1 MIRTMKIRA
10 LFIALILLPGTLW
23 AEEKI
28 VSEVTDFGELDT
40 QTNNSHYTLTNGTT
54 YKLNTGVTTSLGYL
68 YIKSGSN
75 VVIDLNGY
83 SINRNLNTPTYTGFV
98 ILNEGTLTIKN
109 TGGGAEGKI
118 TGGYNFGSGGGI
130 YNKGNLTIEG
140 GTITGN
146 KAKYWQN
153 PVDLIGHGGGIMV
166 ESGTLHLKGGIITGN
181 KSSLD
186 DTRGGQGGGIYINS
200 GATLTIEGAPQ
211 ITGNIRYSDDKKN
224 NIYLTSGV
232 VINIGTSGLTDANGT
247 IGISMQALGTITS
260 GLNSAEKYSVFVS
273 DDNHFE
279 TAADETEA
287 QLYTCWRGLVNR
299 FNAGGDIEL
308 SSSKVY
314 EASSSDPCLT
324 VPSDKAVT
332 LNLNGQTLNRKL
344 TAAKED
350 GCVIKNLGTLNI
362 TTSDGIIT
370 GGYNSTGGGGIH
382 NMGTLTM
389 STGQIKS
396 NKSTNQGGGV
406 YNIGSMTL
414 SGGTIT
420 TNEANNT
427 NGGGIYNT
435 GTLTISGGK
444 INSNSATGTSRNGGG
459 IYNAG
464 TLSISGGEIKSNTAT
479 GLGAGIYHDG
489 ATFSLQGAPDISG
502 NASKNVYLT
511 AAHPTITINGDLG
524 NSTAIGITM
533 ETLGVFTSGLSTH
546 GSIDKFSS
554 EAGTSVA
561 LVANNG
567 EAELITCW
575 NYLKRQLAADGVSS
589 ITLASGTYSS
599 TGTSD
604 DYLHVPSGKTVVLNL
619 NGQTL
624 NRNLSSATNDGCVI
638 YNQGTLTINGSGTI
652 RGGHNSDLTS
662 IKGGG
667 ICNTGTLIIAGGTI
681 SNNRT
686 AQYGGGIYNSGTLHI
701 QGGIN
706 NSNTSSGDDAA
717 NGVYHN
723 GTSLSIEGAP
733 VVNIYLAT
741 TKTLTIPS
749 PLTNSSA
756 DHIKI
761 ACADEHLVFT
771 PGVDT
776 SAYKD
781 KFSSN
786 QTSKGIGFNS
796 SGYAM
801 IGTKYTITRS
811 NVSAQEFA
819 IRDERVAVTVSAS
832 SGYIPITLNYTDEAQ
847 NVISLSSYPENSATY
862 NFVMPAKNI
871 SVTATC
877 YQGGYCG
884 AGDEKKIKYYL
895 QDGTLKFITDGTN
908 CAMANYAANAVP
920 WRGLTYSAIDLSSN
934 VTSISDYAFA
944 KVDNYGK
951 FVANTSLET
960 VNIPPNIT
968 SIGTKA
974 FFNCTALAAI
984 IVDPGNPNYSAANG
998 VLFNKAGTEL
1008 ICYPAGKQ
1016 EDEANNY
1023 TYTMSNSVTSVA
1035 EGAFVFNTH
1044 LKGIAVASGGSF
1056 KGVNGVLYNASETS
1070 LICYPAGKEDDLYT
1084 VASSVISIGAYAF
1097 QSCNALR
1104 NLYVLRSS
1112 GEGITTGG
1120 ACMLDGTHSSLKILV
1135 KSGSVDAYKG
1145 DANWGV
1151 YSDRIFAMDLSNSIT
1166 ITLDSSNPDDF
1177 DYVGEAIKPAITVRD
1192 IVGTILAKDV
1202 DYTVAYS
1209 NNDAVG
1215 TGRITVTGMG
1225 NYDGFTTMDF
1235 DITRKVSF
1243 NSTKDYAT
1251 YYSNEDL
1258 EIMSGG
1264 KAYII
1269 TEVNWTTG
1277 DITTVQVDYIK
1288 AQTPVILHKSGIGNA
1303 GNNPYHLKAHTGSDY
1318 PDLYGYF
1325 MGKLSATSYNDLK
1338 TSGISDIY
1346 ILRGSS
1352 FAKVVS
1358 SSGNLPANRCYLAR
1372 PSVNGSRGIDSLSLE
1387 GGGNDATSLIEVKDE
1402 ETNNN
1407 EWYTLDGRKLQGKP
1421 TKKGVYVSKG
1431 KKIVVH

>member
-1 MIRTMKIRA
+1 MKIRA
-10 LFIALILLPGTLW
+10 LLIALILLPASLW
-23 AEEKI
+23 AEDKL
-28 VSEVTDFGELDT
+28 VSEVTDFGALIT
-40 QTNNSHYTLTNGTT
+40 QTNNNHYTLTNGTT
-54 YKLNTGVTTSLGYL
+54 YILNAGVTTLGYL
-68 YIKSGSN
+68 YIEQGSN
-75 VVIDLNGY
+75 VVIDLNGNK
-83 SINRNLNTPTYTGFV
+83 IDRNLNTRTTNGFV
-98 ILNEGTLTIKN
+98 IRNEGTLTIKN
-109 TGGGAEGKI
+109 TGDGAEGKI

-146 KAKYWQN
+146 KAEFNNSNVQQ
-153 PVDLIGHGGGIMV
+153 IGHGGGIMV
-166 ESGTLHLKGGIITGN
+166 ESGSLHLKGGIITGN
-181 KSSLD
+181 KSSIGYTL
-186 DTRGGQGGGIYINS
+186 GGQGGGVYINS

-232 VINIGTSGLTDANGT
+232 VIYIGSNGLTSGNET
-247 IGISMQALGTITS
+247 IGISMQTLGTFTS
-260 GLNSAEKYSVFVS
+260 GLGSAEKYSVFVS

-279 TAADETEA
+279 TAADGTEA
-287 QLYTCWRGLVNR
+287 QLYTCWRGLVNK
-299 FNAGGDIEL
+299 FNTGGDVEL

-314 EASSSDPCLT
+314 EASSTDPCLT
-324 VPSDKAVT
+324 VPSERTVT

-389 STGQIKS
+389 SSGQIKS

-406 YNIGSMTL
+406 YNTGNITL

-420 TNEANNT
+420 TNEAKNT

-435 GTLTISGGK
+435 GTLTISGGEIK
-444 INSNSATGTSRNGGG
+444 SNSASETSRNGGG

-511 AAHPTITINGDLG
+511 AAHPTITINGDLA

-667 ICNTGTLIIAGGTI
+667 ICNTGTLTITGGTI

-686 AQYGGGIYNSGTLHI
+686 AQYGGGIYNSGTLRI
-701 QGGIN
+701 QGGTN
-706 NSNTSSGDDAA
+706 NSNTSSGDAAA

-723 GTSLSIEGAP
+723 GTSLSIEGSP
-733 VVNIYLAT
+733 VINIYLAPSQ
-741 TKTLTIPS
+741 TLTIPN

-756 DHIKI
+756 NDIKI
-761 ACADEHLVFT
+761 ASADEHLVFT
-771 PGVDT
+771 PGENT

-847 NVISLSSYPENSATY
+847 NVTSLSSYPENSATY
-862 NFVMPAKNI
+862 YFDMPAKNI

-884 AGDEKKIKYYL
+884 AVDEKKMKYYL

-908 CAMANYAANAVP
+908 FAMANYAANAVP

-934 VTSISDYAFA
+934 VTSISNYAFA
-944 KVDNYGK
+944 KVNNSGK
-951 FVANTSLET
+951 FEANTSLAT
-960 VNIPPNIT
+960 VNIPSNIT

-974 FFNCTALAAI
+974 FINCTALEAI
-984 IVDPGNPNYSAANG
+984 IVDPGNPNYSATNG

-1035 EGAFVFNTH
+1035 EGAFAFNTH
-1044 LKGIAVASGGSF
+1044 LKGIAVESGGSSF
-1056 KGVNGVLYNASETS
+1056 KGVDGVLYNAAETS

-1097 QSCNALR
+1097 QSCSALR

-1151 YSDRIFAMDLSNSIT
+1151 YSDKIFAMDLSNSIT

-1215 TGRITVTGMG
+1215 TGHITVTGQG
-1225 NYDGFTTMDF
+1225 NYAGEKTIDF
-1235 DITRKVSF
+1235 YITRKVIF

-1264 KAYII
+1264 KAYVI
-1269 TEVNWTTG
+1269 TGVDWTTG

-1387 GGGNDATSLIEVKDE
+1387 DGGDATSLIEVKDE
-1402 ETNNN
+1402 EMNNN

>member
-1 MIRTMKIRA
+1 MKIRA

-40 QTNNSHYTLTNGTT
+40 RTNNSHYTLTNGTT
-54 YKLNTGVTTSLGYL
+54 YILNNEVNTNRGYL
-68 YIKSGSN
+68 HIESGSN
-75 VVIDLNGY
+75 VVIDLNGRT
-83 SINRNLNTPTYTGFV
+83 INRNLNTSTYTGFV
-98 ILNEGTLTIKN
+98 ILNDGTLTIKN

-118 TGGYNFGSGGGI
+118 TGGYNIGSGGGI

-146 KAKYWQN
+146 KAKYWEN
-153 PVDLIGHGGGIMV
+153 SVDRIGHGGGIMV

-181 KSSLD
+181 KSGLD
-186 DTRGGQGGGIYINS
+186 NPLGGQGGGIYINS

-279 TAADETEA
+279 TAANGTEA
-287 QLYTCWRGLVNR
+287 QLYTCWMGLVNR
-299 FNAGGDIEL
+299 FNAGGDVEL

-314 EASSSDPCLT
+314 EASSTDPCLT
-324 VPSDKAVT
+324 VPSEKTVT

-382 NMGTLTM
+382 NMGTLIM

-406 YNIGSMTL
+406 YNTSSMTL

-420 TNEANNT
+420 TNEAKNT
-427 NGGGIYNT
+427 NGGGIYNS
-435 GTLTISGGK
+435 GTLTISGGEIK
-444 INSNSATGTSRNGGG
+444 NNSATETSRNGGG

-489 ATFSLQGAPDISG
+489 ATFYLQGAPDISG

-511 AAHPTITINGDLG
+511 AGHHTITINGTLS
-524 NSTAIGITM
+524 NSTPISLNM
-533 ETLGVFTSGLSTH
+533 ETLGVFTSGLSTY

-575 NYLKRQLAADGVSS
+575 SYLKRQLAADGVSS

-652 RGGHNSDLTS
+652 RGGHNSDITS

-667 ICNTGTLIIAGGTI
+667 ICNTGTLTIANGTI
-681 SNNRT
+681 RDNTT
-686 AQYGGGIYNSGTLHI
+686 AQYGGGIYNSGILHI
-701 QGGIN
+701 QGGTN
-706 NSNTSSGDDAA
+706 NSNTSSGDAAA

-771 PGVDT
+771 PEVDT

-811 NVSAQEFA
+811 NVSAQASA

-862 NFVMPAKNI
+862 YFDMPAKNI

-974 FFNCTALAAI
+974 FINCTVLEAI
-984 IVDPGNPNYSAANG
+984 LVDPNNANYSATNG
-998 VLFNKAGTEL
+998 VLFNKAGTTL

-1016 EDEANNY
+1016 ENADNNY

-1035 EGAFVFNTH
+1035 EGAFAFNTH

-1070 LICYPAGKEDDLYT
+1070 LICYPAGKEETSYTIAAT
-1084 VASSVISIGAYAF
+1084 VAEIKPYAF
-1097 QSCNALR
+1097 QSCSALEDV
-1104 NLYVLRSS
+1104 YVLRESDVP
-1112 GEGITTGG
+1112 TGG
-1120 ACMLDGTHSSLKILV
+1120 AAMFDGTTCQIMVLANLV
-1135 KSGSVDAYKG
+1135 NTYKNADYWTYYQSRIHEIDMTSVVITLTSDADAY
-1145 DANWGV
+1145 
-1151 YSDRIFAMDLSNSIT
+1151 
-1166 ITLDSSNPDDF
+1166 DF
-1177 DYVGEAIKPAITVRD
+1177 TGYAVMPAVTQIKRTFD
-1192 IVGTILAKDV
+1192 NYILQPGV
-1202 DYTVAYS
+1202 DYSPITESSYT
-1209 NNDAVG
+1209 NNTALG
-1215 TGRITVTGMG
+1215 TGRVTIHGLG
-1225 NYDGFTTMDF
+1225 NYAGLEASKDF
-1235 DITRKVSF
+1235 DITKRVVISGATGQY
-1243 NSTKDYAT
+1243 ST
-1251 YYSNEDL
+1251 YYHTEGVTLSEP
-1258 EIMSGG
+1258 SGLQ
-1264 KAYII
+1264 AYTISSI
-1269 TEVNWTTG
+1269 NWETGATELSAR
-1277 DITTVQVDYIK
+1277 ISCIPS
-1288 AQTPVILHKSGIGNA
+1288 ATPVLLWKSSSCNGT
-1303 GNNPYHLKAHTGSDY
+1303 YHLKVVETV
-1318 PDLYGYF
+1318 
-1325 MGKLSATSYNDLK
+1325 SASPVADFKGVTSETAYNTLMDGNK
-1338 TSGISDIY
+1338 AIY
-1346 ILRGSS
+1346 ILKGGQFYRATSGS
-1352 FAKVVS
+1352 
-1358 SSGNLPANRCYLAR
+1358 LPANRCYLAM
-1372 PSVNGSRGIDSLSLE
+1372 PNSSSYPALSRVMFGDGEDGATGIDGPDVVPE
-1387 GGGNDATSLIEVKDE
+1387 DQRD
-1402 ETNNN
+1402 
-1407 EWYTLDGRKLQGKP
+1407 WYSLDGRKLLGRP
-1421 TKKGVYVSKG
+1421 TRKGVYISNG
-1431 KKIVVH
+1431 KKVVIH

>member
-1 MIRTMKIRA
+1 MKIFRI
-10 LFIALILLPGTLW
+10 LTLLIMLLLSLGAW
-23 AEEKI
+23 AD
-28 VSEVTDFGELDT
+28 VVNVNAASDFATST
-40 QTNNSHYTLTNGTT
+40 QHNNANCYRLADGNT
-54 YKLNTGVTTSLGYL
+54 YKLQNNNVMMGGHIHIPSGATVT
-68 YIKSGSN
+68 
-75 VVIDLNGY
+75 IDLNNFTL
-83 SINRNLNTPTYTGFV
+83 SRDLTGATGWGIV
-98 ILNEGTLTIKN
+98 IYNDGGNLTITDSSNEK
-109 TGGGAEGKI
+109 GGI
-118 TGGYNFGSGGGI
+118 LTGGYNSGHGSGI
-130 YNKGNLTIEG
+130 YNKSGTLTIEG
-140 GTITGN
+140 GTFTCNHAGN
-146 KAKYWQN
+146 SGK
-153 PVDLIGHGGGIMV
+153 GGAIYI
-166 ESGTLHLKGGIITGN
+166 ETGTLNLKGGIITN
-181 KSSLD
+181 NIAD
-186 DTRGGQGGGIYINS
+186 GQGGGIYVESNQ
-200 GATLTIEGAPQ
+200 TMNMLGAPT
-211 ITGNIRYSDDKKN
+211 ITGNMVGSSTN
-224 NIYLTSGV
+224 NLFLGSNV
-232 VINIGTSGLTDANGT
+232 VINVGDGGLTGSDGT
-247 IGISMQALGTITS
+247 IGVTKDSPGLITTALDNDTRY
-260 GLNSAEKYSVFVS
+260 KVFVS
-273 DDNHFE
+273 DKNNYE
-279 TAADETEA
+279 TANSTENKA
-287 QLYTCWRGLVNR
+287 YYQTCWMGLANKM
-299 FNAGGDIEL
+299 NAGGEITL
-308 SSSKVY
+308 NAAKVY
-314 EASSSDPCLT
+314 EAYSTDPCLT
-324 VPSDKAVT
+324 VPSGKTVNLD
-332 LNLNGQTLNRKL
+332 LNGLTLNRGKSSAE
-344 TAAKED
+344 TD
-350 GCVIKNLGTLNI
+350 GCAIKVENSGTLTI
-362 TTSDGIIT
+362 SGSGTIK
-370 GGYNSTGGGGIH
+370 GGKNSSGGGGIQ
-382 NMGTLTM
+382 NL
-389 STGQIKS
+389 
-396 NKSTNQGGGV
+396 
-406 YNIGSMTL
+406 
-414 SGGTIT
+414 
-420 TNEANNT
+420 
-427 NGGGIYNT
+427 
-435 GTLTISGGK
+435 GTLTISGGT
-444 INSNSATGTSRNGGG
+444 IRENTSTSWGGGIHNEGTLNISGGIIEQNTASGCNGGG
-459 IYNAG
+459 IHNTG
-464 TLSISGGEIKSNTAT
+464 TLNITGGTIRNNSAT
-479 GLGAGIYHDG
+479 LGAGIYHDG

-546 GSIDKFSS
+546 GSINNFSS
-554 EAGTSVA
+554 EADNSVA

-604 DYLHVPSGKTVVLNL
+604 DYLHVPSDKTVVLNL

-667 ICNTGTLIIAGGTI
+667 ICNTGTLTITGGTI
-681 SNNRT
+681 SNNTT
-686 AQYGGGIYNSGTLHI
+686 AQYGGGIYNIGDLRI
-701 QGGIN
+701 QGGTN
-706 NSNTSSGDDAA
+706 NSNTSSGDAAA

-771 PGVDT
+771 PGVNT

-811 NVSAQEFA
+811 NVSAQASA

-862 NFVMPAKNI
+862 YFDMPAKNI

-908 CAMANYAANAVP
+908 CAMANYAASAVP

-951 FVANTSLET
+951 FVANTSLAT
-960 VNIPPNIT
+960 VNIPSNIT

-984 IVDPGNPNYSAANG
+984 YVDPANPNYSAANG
-998 VLFNKAGTEL
+998 VLFNKDGTTL

-1016 EDEANNY
+1016 ENEANNY

-1035 EGAFVFNTH
+1035 EGAFAFNTH
-1044 LKGIAVASGGSF
+1044 LKGIAVTSGGSSF
-1056 KGVNGVLYNASETS
+1056 KGVDGVLYNAAETS
-1070 LICYPAGKEDDLYT
+1070 LICYPAGKEGDSYT
-1084 VASSVISIGAYAF
+1084 VASSVTSIGAYAF
-1097 QSCNALR
+1097 QSCSALR

-1135 KSGSVDAYKG
+1135 KSGSVDAYKE
-1145 DANWGV
+1145 APNWSA
-1151 YSDRIFAMDLSNSIT
+1151 YSGKIFAMDLSNSIT

-1177 DYVGEAIKPAITVRD
+1177 DYEGVAITPDITVKD
-1192 IVGTILAKDV
+1192 IVGTVLTEGV

-1209 NNDAVG
+1209 NNNAVG
-1215 TGRITVTGMG
+1215 TGHITVKGKG
-1225 NYDGFTTMDF
+1225 NYAGETTMDF
-1235 DITRKVSF
+1235 YITRKVSF

-1277 DITTVQVDYIK
+1277 DITKVQVNYIK
-1288 AQTPVILHKSGIGNA
+1288 AQTPVILYKSGIGNA
-1303 GNNPYHLKAHTGSDY
+1303 GNNPYYLKAYTGTSAY
-1318 PDLYGYF
+1318 TGLYENF
-1325 MGKLSATSYNDLK
+1325 LGKLSATSYNDLK

-1352 FAKVVS
+1352 FVRVS
-1358 SSGNLPANRCYLAR
+1358 ASGELPANRCYLAR
-1372 PSVNGSRGIDSLSLE
+1372 PSSAAASRGINSLSLE
-1387 GGGNDATSLIEVKDE
+1387 GGGNDATSLSEVKDE
-1402 ETNNN
+1402 EVNNN
-1407 EWYTLDGRKLQGKP
+1407 EWYTLDGRRLQEKP
-1421 TKKGVYVSKG
+1421 TKKGVYISKG

>member
-40 QTNNSHYTLTNGTT
+40 HTNNSHYTLTNGTT
-54 YKLNTGVTTSLGYL
+54 YILNAGVTTLGYL
-68 YIKSGSN
+68 YIEQGSN
-75 VVIDLNGY
+75 VVIDLNGNK
-83 SINRNLNTPTYTGFV
+83 IDRNLNTRTTNGFV
-98 ILNEGTLTIKN
+98 IRNEGTLTIKN
-109 TGGGAEGKI
+109 TGDGAEGKI

-146 KAKYWQN
+146 KAEFNNSTVQQ
-153 PVDLIGHGGGIMV
+153 IGHGGGIMV
-166 ESGTLHLKGGIITGN
+166 ESGSLHLKGGIITGN
-181 KSSLD
+181 KSSIGYTL
-186 DTRGGQGGGIYINS
+186 GGQGGGVYINS

-211 ITGNIRYSDDKKN
+211 ITGNIRYSDEKKN

-279 TAADETEA
+279 TAANGTEV
-287 QLYTCWRGLVNR
+287 QLYTCWMGLVNR
-299 FNAGGDIEL
+299 FNNGGDIEL

-324 VPSDKAVT
+324 VPSEKTVT
-332 LNLNGQTLNRKL
+332 LNLNGQTLNRRL

-406 YNIGSMTL
+406 YNTGSMTL

-502 NASKNVYLT
+502 NASNNVYLT
-511 AAHPTITINGDLG
+511 TDHHIITVNGTLS
-524 NSTAIGITM
+524 NTTAIGITM
-533 ETLGVFTSGLSTH
+533 QTLGIFTSGLSTK
-546 GSIDKFSS
+546 GSINNFSS
-554 EAGTSVA
+554 EADNSVA

-575 NYLKRQLAADGVSS
+575 NYLKRQLAAGVSP
-589 ITLASGTYSS
+589 ITLASGTYRS
-599 TGTSD
+599 TGSSD
-604 DYLHVPSGKTVVLNL
+604 DYLHVPSDKTVVLNL

-667 ICNTGTLIIAGGTI
+667 ICNTGTLTITGGTI
-681 SNNRT
+681 SNNTT
-686 AQYGGGIYNSGTLHI
+686 AQYGGGIYNIGNLRI
-701 QGGIN
+701 QGGTN
-706 NSNTSSGDDAA
+706 NSNTSSGDAAA

-723 GTSLSIEGAP
+723 GTSLSIEGSP
-733 VVNIYLAT
+733 VINIYLAPSQ
-741 TKTLTIPS
+741 TLTIPN

-756 DHIKI
+756 NDIKI
-761 ACADEHLVFT
+761 ASADEHLVFT
-771 PGVDT
+771 PGENT

-811 NVSAQEFA
+811 NVSAQASA
-819 IRDERVAVTVSAS
+819 IRDEKVAVTVSAN

-847 NVISLSSYPENSATY
+847 NVTSLSNYPENSATY
-862 NFVMPAKNI
+862 YFDMPAKNI

-884 AGDEKKIKYYL
+884 AVDEKKMKYYL
-895 QDGTLKFITDGTN
+895 QDGTLKFITDGN
-908 CAMANYAANAVP
+908 DFAMKNYAADKVP

-944 KVDNYGK
+944 KVDNLGK
-951 FVANTSLET
+951 FVANTSLAN
-960 VNIPPNIT
+960 VSIPSTIT

-984 IVDPGNPNYSAANG
+984 VVDPNNANYSATNG
-998 VLFNKAGTEL
+998 VLFNKDGTTL

-1016 EDEANNY
+1016 ENADNNY

-1035 EGAFVFNTH
+1035 EGAFAFNTH
-1044 LKGIAVASGGSF
+1044 LKGIAVESGGSLKF
-1056 KGVNGVLYNASETS
+1056 KGVNGVLYNAEETS
-1070 LICYPAGKEDDLYT
+1070 LICYPAGKEGASYTIAAT
-1084 VASSVISIGAYAF
+1084 VAEIKPYAF
-1097 QSCNALR
+1097 QSC
-1104 NLYVLRSS
+1104 
-1112 GEGITTGG
+1112 TT
-1120 ACMLDGTHSSLKILV
+1120 LQDVYIL
-1135 KSGSVDAYKG
+1135 SGSVPTGGVAMFDGTDCRILVIASLVNSYKAADYWKNYEG
-1145 DANWGV
+1145 
-1151 YSDRIFAMDLSNSIT
+1151 RITAIDMTSVT
-1166 ITLDSSNPDDF
+1166 ITLSSNADDYDYMGMGIPVTPAVTDVRRNF
-1177 DYVGEAIKPAITVRD
+1177 DNYSLKLNE
-1192 IVGTILAKDV
+1192 
-1202 DYTVAYS
+1202 DYIPSYS
-1209 NNDAVG
+1209 NNTALG
-1215 TGRITVTGMG
+1215 TGTVTINGMG
-1225 NYDGFTTMDF
+1225 NYAGVTGTKTF
-1235 DITRKVSF
+1235 DITKRVVISGATG
-1243 NSTKDYAT
+1243 NYST
-1251 YYSNEDL
+1251 YYHNETVTLDKP
-1258 EIMSGG
+1258 SGL
-1264 KAYII
+1264 AVYTI
-1269 TEVNWTTG
+1269 TSVDWETGNTTLSDQLG
-1277 DITTVQVDYIK
+1277 SIPPN
-1288 AQTPVILHKSGIGNA
+1288 TPVLLYKNGNCN
-1303 GNNPYHLKAHTGSDY
+1303 GTYHLKVVTASSASPSPDFKGVTADTPYNTLMSDNKAIY
-1318 PDLYGYF
+1318 VIKGGQFYR
-1325 MGKLSATSYNDLK
+1325 ATSGTLK
-1338 TSGISDIY
+1338 
-1346 ILRGSS
+1346 
-1352 FAKVVS
+1352 
-1358 SSGNLPANRCYLAR
+1358 ANHCYLAMPNTDSNPAPAR
-1372 PSVNGSRGIDSLSLE
+1372 MMFGSGDGDATGIDVPVVE
-1387 GGGNDATSLIEVKDE
+1387 EENGND
-1402 ETNNN
+1402 
-1407 EWYTLDGRKLQGKP
+1407 WYSLDGRKLQKRP
-1421 TKKGVYVSKG
+1421 TQKGVYISNG
-1431 KKIVVH
+1431 KKVVIK

>member
-10 LFIALILLPGTLW
+10 LFIALILLPASLLA
-23 AEEKI
+23 AEKT
-28 VSEVTDFGELDT
+28 VSEVTDFGALIT
-40 QTNNSHYTLTNGTT
+40 QTNNNHYTLTNGTT
-54 YKLNTGVTTSLGYL
+54 YILNNEVNTYRGYL
-68 YIKSGSN
+68 YIESGSN
-75 VVIDLNGY
+75 VVIDLNGRT
-83 SINRNLNTPTYTGFV
+83 INRNLNTRTTNGFV
-98 ILNEGTLTIKN
+98 ILNEGTLTIRN

-140 GTITGN
+140 GTIIGN
-146 KAKYWQN
+146 KAEFYNSTVHQ
-153 PVDLIGHGGGIMV
+153 IGHGGGIMV
-166 ESGTLHLKGGIITGN
+166 ESGSLHLKGGIITGN
-181 KSSLD
+181 KSSLGY
-186 DTRGGQGGGIYINS
+186 TLGGQGGGIYINS
-200 GATLTIEGAPQ
+200 SATLTIEGAPQ
-211 ITGNIRYSDDKKN
+211 ITGNIRYSDDNKN
-224 NIYLTSGV
+224 NLYLSSGA
-232 VINIGTSGLTDANGT
+232 VINIGTSGLTGGNET
-247 IGISMQALGTITS
+247 IGISMQTLGTFTS
-260 GLNSAEKYSVFVS
+260 GLGSAEKYSVFVS
-273 DDNHFE
+273 DDNHYE
-279 TAADETEA
+279 TAADGTEA
-287 QLYTCWRGLVNR
+287 QLYTCWMGLVNK
-299 FNAGGDIEL
+299 FNTGGDVEL
-308 SSSKVY
+308 RSSKVY
-314 EASSSDPCLT
+314 EASSTDPCLT
-324 VPSDKAVT
+324 VPSEKTVT

-344 TAAKED
+344 NAAKED

-396 NKSTNQGGGV
+396 NKSSNQGGGV
-406 YNIGSMTL
+406 YNTGSMTL
-414 SGGTIT
+414 SGGIISNNVA
-420 TNEANNT
+420 NET

-435 GTLTISGGK
+435 GTLTISGGEIK
-444 INSNSATGTSRNGGG
+444 NNSATGTSRNGGG
-459 IYNAG
+459 VYNAG

-479 GLGAGIYHDG
+479 GLGVGIYHDG
-489 ATFSLQGAPDISG
+489 ATFNLQGAPDISG

-511 AAHPTITINGDLG
+511 AAHPTITITGALS
-524 NSTAIGITM
+524 NSTPISLNM
-533 ETLGVFTSGLSTH
+533 ETLGVFTSGLSTY

-561 LVANNG
+561 LVANND

-589 ITLASGTYSS
+589 ITLSSGTYLS
-599 TGTSD
+599 TGSSD
-604 DYLHVPSGKTVVLNL
+604 DYLHVPSSKTVVLNL

-667 ICNTGTLIIAGGTI
+667 ICNTGTLTITGGTI
-681 SNNRT
+681 SNNTT
-686 AQYGGGIYNSGTLHI
+686 AQYGGGIYNIGDLRI
-701 QGGIN
+701 QGGTN
-706 NSNTSSGDDAA
+706 NSNTSSGDAAA

-723 GTSLSIEGAP
+723 GTSLSIEGSP
-733 VVNIYLAT
+733 VINIYLAPSQ
-741 TKTLTIPS
+741 TLTIPN

-756 DHIKI
+756 NDIKI
-761 ACADEHLVFT
+761 ASADEHLVFT
-771 PGVDT
+771 PGENT

-811 NVSAQEFA
+811 NVSAQASA
-819 IRDERVAVTVSAS
+819 IRDEMVAVTVSAN

-847 NVISLSSYPENSATY
+847 NVTSLSNYPENSATY
-862 NFVMPAKNI
+862 YFDMPAKNI

-884 AGDEKKIKYYL
+884 AVDEKMMKYYL
-895 QDGTLKFITDGTN
+895 QDGTLKFITDGN
-908 CAMANYAANAVP
+908 DCAMANYAANAVP
-920 WRGLTYSAIDLSSN
+920 WRGLTYSAIVLSSN

-944 KVDNYGK
+944 KVDNLGK
-951 FVANTSLET
+951 FVANTSLTT
-960 VNIPPNIT
+960 VSIPSTIT

-1035 EGAFVFNTH
+1035 EGAFAFNTH
-1044 LKGIAVASGGSF
+1044 LKDIAVESGGSSF
-1056 KGVNGVLYNASETS
+1056 KGVDGVLYNAAETS
-1070 LICYPAGKEDDLYT
+1070 LICYPAGKEGDLYT
-1084 VASSVISIGAYAF
+1084 VASSVTSIGAYAF
-1097 QSCNALR
+1097 QSCTALR
-1104 NLYVLRSS
+1104 NLYVLRSTEE
-1112 GEGITTGG
+1112 GGITAGG
-1120 ACMLDGTHSSLKILV
+1120 ACMLDGTHSSLKIIV
-1135 KSGSVDAYKG
+1135 KSGSVTAYKEA
-1145 DANWGV
+1145 DFWIAYKDKIV
-1151 YSDRIFAMDLSNSIT
+1151 AMDLSNSIT
-1166 ITLDSSNPDDF
+1166 ITLDSSEPF
-1177 DYVGEAIKPAITVRD
+1177 DYTGSAITPTITVRD
-1192 IVGTILAKDV
+1192 IVGTILV
-1202 DYTVAYS
+1202 IGTDYTVAYGD
-1209 NNDAVG
+1209 NIAVG
-1215 TGRITVTGMG
+1215 TGHITVTGQG
-1225 NYDGFTTMDF
+1225 NYTGSKTIDF
-1235 DITRKVSF
+1235 YITRNVSF
-1243 NSTKDYAT
+1243 LNSTKDYAT

-1264 KAYII
+1264 KAYVI
-1269 TEVNWTTG
+1269 TGVDWTTG

-1288 AQTPVILHKSGIGNA
+1288 AQTPVILYKSGIGNA

-1346 ILRGSS
+1346 VLRGSS
-1352 FAKVVS
+1352 FAKVS
-1358 SSGNLPANRCYLAR
+1358 ASGELPANRCYLAR
-1372 PSVNGSRGIDSLSLE
+1372 PTVASSRGIDSLSLE

-1402 ETNNN
+1402 EMNNN